1 MLFCENLDKIIFTR
15 NQLIRCDELV
25 VISGYVGPKPIHEL
39 GKLPIKTSVLECMVV
54 RELEEAYIRH

>member
-39 GKLPIKTSVLECMVV
+39 GKLPIKTSVIFGMYGC
-54 RELEEAYIRH
+54 ELLSDAF